1 MHNDYNNIKKMVKAC
16 LFDLDGV
23 VFNTEPLYTVFWG
36 SVFKEFYP
44 AEQGLELKIKGQTLT
59 QIYDRYFAEQPDR
72 QAEITRRLDEYERQM
87 QYTYVDG
94 LTDFVQQLKQNGV
107 KTAIV
112 TSSNKS
118 KMENVYRQH
127 ATFKQLFD
135 AVFTAEDFHE
145 SKPSPDGYLTAARAL
160 GVEPTDCIVFE
171 DSFNGLR
178 SGLAAK
184 ARVIGLS
191 TTNSVESIKEFTK
204 EVIPNFVGYKLTE

>member
-1 MHNDYNNIKKMVKAC
+1 M
-16 LFDLDGV
+16 
-23 VFNTEPLYTVFWG
+23 
-36 SVFKEFYP
+36 
-44 AEQGLELKIKGQTLT
+44 ELKIKGQTLT
-59 QIYDRYFAEQPDR
+59 QIYDRYFAEQSDR

-94 LTDFVQQLKQNGV
+94 LIDFVQQLKQNGV

-135 AVFTAEDFHE
+135 AVFTAEDFTKA
-145 SKPSPDGYLTAARAL
+145 SLRRRIPYCCPCI

-191 TTNSVESIKEFTK
+191 TTNSIESIKNLQK
-204 EVIPNFVGYKLTE
+204 K